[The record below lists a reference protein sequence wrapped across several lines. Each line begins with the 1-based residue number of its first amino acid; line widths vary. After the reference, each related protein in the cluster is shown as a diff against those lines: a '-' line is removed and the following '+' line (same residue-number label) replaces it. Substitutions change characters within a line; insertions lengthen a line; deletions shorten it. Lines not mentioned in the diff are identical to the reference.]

1 MTNLVMVVIIKIMN
15 KKYLY
20 TFCIAIIS
28 FASFYLLVIQ
38 KNLETFEW
46 WELAIYLII
55 MLILIFFLIRKRNEK

>member
-1 MTNLVMVVIIKIMN
+1 MVVIIKIMN

-28 FASFYLLVIQ
+28 FASFYLLVVQ
-38 KNLETFEW
+38 KKLETFEW